1 MQVLQSTFAWLVR
14 GMGGGDEGVQG
25 SGVLGYQGCAGIGV
39 CRDQDMQGSG
49 VFGDQGCAGIRVC
62 RDQGCAGIR
71 AMQGSGHTRIRGMQE
86 MWGTLYISVDTRGQT
101 SNSQKTHQVQRPE

>member
-14 GMGGGDEGVQG
+14 GMGGDEGVQG

-39 CRDQDMQGSG
+39 CRDQGIQGSG
-49 VFGDQGCAGIRVC
+49 YARIRGIRGSGVC

-86 MWGTLYISVDTRGQT
+86 MWGTLYITVDTRGQT
-101 SNSQKTHQVQRPE
+101 SNSQKTHQV